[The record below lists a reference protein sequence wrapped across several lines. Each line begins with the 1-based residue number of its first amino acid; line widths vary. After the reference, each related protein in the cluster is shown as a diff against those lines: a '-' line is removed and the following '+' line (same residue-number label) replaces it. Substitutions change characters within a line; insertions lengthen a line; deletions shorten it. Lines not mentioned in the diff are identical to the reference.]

1 MAPMDKSFSANK
13 IASSE
18 LKSMVQ
24 SYKIFINEVPVNI
37 MSGPN
42 PNSTAI
48 ADEKNPVYSFAQKKE
63 IDKAFHLI
71 ENSSVL
77 KSLTIYGDDARDIRD
92 SLFIGYKKIK
102 AAGGLVFNNKDEV
115 LMIFRRNMW
124 DLPKG
129 KLEPGER
136 KKLAALR
143 EVREETGLQKLSI
156 VKKLMKT
163 YHTYLLENKTKVL
176 KVTHWYLM
184 MCSDTTTPVPQAEED
199 IEIAKWIDSN
209 KVEEKLDKAYA
220 NIRLVVSTGI
230 NTMHHG

>member
-1 MAPMDKSFSANK
+1 
-13 IASSE
+13 
-18 LKSMVQ
+18 MVQ

-37 MSGPN
+37 MSGPLPLGN
-42 PNSTAI
+42 TTT
-48 ADEKNPVYSFAQKKE
+48 DDKNPVYSFAQKKE
-63 IDKAFHLI
+63 IDKAFNII

-77 KSLTIYGDDARDIRD
+77 KSLTIYGDDAKEIRD

-102 AAGGLVFNNKDEV
+102 AAGGLVFNNKDEI

-129 KLEPGER
+129 KLDVGER
-136 KKLAALR
+136 KKVAALR

-184 MCSDTTTPVPQAEED
+184 MCNDTTTPVPQAEED

-209 KVEEKLDKAYA
+209 NVKDKLDKAYA
-220 NIRLVVSTGI
+220 NIRLVVDTGI
-230 NTMHHG
+230 STMHHG